1 MQIVKF
7 KPQDHFIKALIF
19 GKPGSGKTTFA
30 STAPKPIFLSA
41 EAGLLSIAD
50 KAPDAIIVK
59 SLQDLQDAHHYLK
72 TVKHDYQ
79 TVIIDSITEINEIIK
94 AEIERKNNRA
104 IRRDDWGEV
113 STKIKR
119 VIRDFRDLPMHC
131 IFLAQENVEK
141 DEDTVIRIYPS
152 LNGKS
157 ATEIAAACDV
167 VGYLEIDKTLGERYM
182 VVKEHAV
189 LATKNR
195 LAALKTD
202 NPSLDF
208 SEWVK
213 MMWTMCVGEQ
223 CVVAKHEAPP
233 EEDKY
238 APPGFKGAVVPKGIG
253 DKRVDP
259 ETVKLIAD
267 VWSRFMKTAIETRGE
282 EKDEKGL
289 QKYRPDISEDMKKAT
304 IKKLYIVNDET
315 GLTEKQALDFIQR
328 IEMKIEEFKPK
339 DTPPAG
345 EPIATAVDPGHPDW
359 SQASEA
365 VVEKVGEDI
374 KVTETKPAKGKKKK
388 SEPVEETPQE
398 VAKNIFQK
406 EDTVEIK

>member
-19 GKPGSGKTTFA
+19 GKPGTGKTTFA
-30 STAPKPIFLSA
+30 STAPKPLFLSA

-50 KAPDAIIVK
+50 KNPDAVVIR
-59 SLQDLQDAHHYLK
+59 SLKDLQDAHDYLK
-72 TVKHDYQ
+72 TQKHDYQ
-79 TVIIDSITEINEIIK
+79 TIIIDSITEINEIIK
-94 AEIERKNNRA
+94 AEIEKKNNRA

-141 DEDTVIRIYPS
+141 DEDTIVRIYPS

-167 VGYLEIDKTLGERYM
+167 VGYLDIDKTLGERYM

-195 LAALKTD
+195 LAPLKTD

-213 MMWTMCVGEQ
+213 LMSSICVGEE

-233 EEDKY
+233 EEEKY
-238 APPGFKGAVVPKGIG
+238 APPGFKAVVPKGIG
-253 DKRVDP
+253 DKRIDP
-259 ETVKLIAD
+259 ETIKLIAD

-282 EKDEKGL
+282 ERDEKGL
-289 QKYRPDISEDMKKAT
+289 QKYRTDISDDMKKAT

-315 GLTEKQALDFIQR
+315 GLTEKQAIDFIQR
-328 IEMKIEEFKPK
+328 IEMKIDEFKPK
-339 DTPPAG
+339 
-345 EPIATAVDPGHPDW
+345 EPVKPTAVAVDPGHPDW
-359 SQASEA
+359 DHTAEA
-365 VVEKVGEDI
+365 TVEKDGDGV
-374 KVTETKPAKGKKKK
+374 KVTDVKITEAKKSVKKK
-388 SEPVEETPQE
+388 SEPVEDAVET
-398 VAKNIFQK
+398 AKNIFQSEK
-406 EDTVEIK
+406 TVEIK